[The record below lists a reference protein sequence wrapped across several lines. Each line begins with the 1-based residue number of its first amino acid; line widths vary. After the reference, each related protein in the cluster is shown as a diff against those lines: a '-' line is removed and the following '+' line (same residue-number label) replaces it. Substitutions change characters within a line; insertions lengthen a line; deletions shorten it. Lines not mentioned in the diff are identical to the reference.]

1 MRRVLF
7 AAAVAAVAGFATLPP
22 GAKDDAPTFNRVAS
36 FYVCTQLDPTC
47 NTDTETVAEIV
58 AVTEDGYTA
67 VYTDSPQEVRRSRCP
82 TAFPCARSPIPPAG
96 SCALASRTPLD
107 SRHVRPRRRRDHPPL
122 PTAGDRIRRHHEPSL
137 ATAAWHCRRGRRA
150 HLRGYSWWLCVCGR
164 QHQPRL
170 CQPVGQARP
179 NPHLVPDGHG
189 RGRPR
194 WPARRRCHLAR
205 RAVPRRRHRKRA

>member
-67 VYTDSPQEVRRSRCP
+67 VYTDSPQDVRRSRCP
-82 TAFPCARSPIPPAG
+82 TAFLRAFPCARSPIPPAG
-96 SCALASRTPLD
+96 SCALASPRTP
-107 SRHVRPRRRRDHPPL
+107 V
-122 PTAGDRIRRHHEPSL
+122 
-137 ATAAWHCRRGRRA
+137 
-150 HLRGYSWWLCVCGR
+150 
-164 QHQPRL
+164 
-170 CQPVGQARP
+170 
-179 NPHLVPDGHG
+179 
-189 RGRPR
+189 
-194 WPARRRCHLAR
+194 
-205 RAVPRRRHRKRA
+205 

>member
-1 MRRVLF
+1 MLRRVLF

-67 VYTDSPQEVRRSRCP
+67 VYTDSPQDVRYSLRPTIFPLIGSFSRSHN
-82 TAFPCARSPIPPAG
+82 ALLLPPAG

-107 SRHVRPRRRRDHPPL
+107 HADV
-122 PTAGDRIRRHHEPSL
+122 
-137 ATAAWHCRRGRRA
+137 ATAHP
-150 HLRGYSWWLCVCGR
+150 S
-164 QHQPRL
+164 P
-170 CQPVGQARP
+170 
-179 NPHLVPDGHG
+179 PH
-189 RGRPR
+189 
-194 WPARRRCHLAR
+194 A
-205 RAVPRRRHRKRA
+205 